1 MSVHFS
7 QITANTRLP
16 VPPPPETLPAGSV
29 FVPGRWHSGG
39 AWLAI
44 TEVITASPGFGTQIS
59 RLLWDMEVPSPSLYM
74 SEQSTTRTSRNEE
87 QILAGTY
94 LLLKLEI

>member
-1 MSVHFS
+1 M
-7 QITANTRLP
+7 
-16 VPPPPETLPAGSV
+16 
-29 FVPGRWHSGG
+29 
-39 AWLAI
+39 AI